1 MGITDIPVSRYFDI
15 YNFLSFPCSERSTYC
30 FLLFFSCD
38 YGFSVLLTL
47 LFFLVFLKKIMRTNP
62 IYVQSLSDQ
71 SRTRK
76 LKKTLKKIN
85 VERGSE
91 DNVVI
96 AIAVGLVEL

>member
-1 MGITDIPVSRYFDI
+1 MAFQ
-15 YNFLSFPCSERSTYC
+15 CC
-30 FLLFFSCD
+30 LLFYFVK
-38 YGFSVLLTL
+38 F
-47 LFFLVFLKKIMRTNP
+47 FLKKIMRTNP

>member
-1 MGITDIPVSRYFDI
+1 
-15 YNFLSFPCSERSTYC
+15 
-30 FLLFFSCD
+30 
-38 YGFSVLLTL
+38 
-47 LFFLVFLKKIMRTNP
+47 MRTNP

-71 SRTRK
+71 LRTQK

>member
-1 MGITDIPVSRYFDI
+1 
-15 YNFLSFPCSERSTYC
+15 
-30 FLLFFSCD
+30 
-38 YGFSVLLTL
+38 
-47 LFFLVFLKKIMRTNP
+47 MRTNP